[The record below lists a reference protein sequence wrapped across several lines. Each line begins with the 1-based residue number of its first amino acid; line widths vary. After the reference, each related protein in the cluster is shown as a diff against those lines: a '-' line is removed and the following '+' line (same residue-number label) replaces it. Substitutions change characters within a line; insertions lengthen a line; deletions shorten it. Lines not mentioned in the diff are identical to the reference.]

1 MNWYLYVLKNYA
13 QFNGR
18 ARRKEFWWFVTVDF
32 LLCVILGLL
41 DFVLL
46 NNDFGFSGIYGLA
59 TLIPSLAVR
68 VRRLHDIDRSGW
80 WLLIGIIPVIG
91 FIVLVVFACLDG
103 TQGKN
108 RFGEDPKN
116 PVNEQVPHAK
126 FII

>member
-18 ARRKEFWWFVTVDF
+18 ARRKEFWWFVAVDF
-32 LLCVILGLL
+32 LLYVILGML

-46 NNDFGFSGIYGLA
+46 NNDFGFTGVYGLA

-68 VRRLHDIDRSGW
+68 VRRLHDTDRSGW
-80 WLLIGIIPVIG
+80 WLLIGFIPVIG
-91 FIVLVVFACLDG
+91 FIVLFIFACLDG
-103 TQGKN
+103 TQGRN

-116 PVNEQVPHAK
+116 PMNEQLTHAK
-126 FII
+126 FTI

>member
-18 ARRKEFWWFVTVDF
+18 ARRKEFWWFVAVDF

-80 WLLIGIIPVIG
+80 WLLIGFIPVIG
-91 FIVLVVFACLDG
+91 FIVLFIFACLDG
-103 TQGKN
+103 TRGRN

-116 PVNEQVPHAK
+116 PMNEQLTHAK
-126 FII
+126 FTI

>member
-18 ARRKEFWWFVTVDF
+18 ARRKEFWWFVAVDF
-32 LLCVILGLL
+32 LLYVILGML

-46 NNDFGFSGIYGLA
+46 NNDFGFTGVYGLA

-68 VRRLHDIDRSGW
+68 VRRLHDTDRSGW
-80 WLLIGIIPVIG
+80 WLLIGFIPVIG
-91 FIVLVVFACLDG
+91 FIVLFIFACLDG
-103 TQGKN
+103 TQGRN

-116 PVNEQVPHAK
+116 PVNEQLTHAK
-126 FII
+126 FTI

>member
-18 ARRKEFWWFVTVDF
+18 ARRKEFWWFVAVDF
-32 LLCVILGLL
+32 LLYVILGML

-46 NNDFGFSGIYGLA
+46 NNDFEFTGVYGLA

-68 VRRLHDIDRSGW
+68 VRRLHDTDRSGW
-80 WLLIGIIPVIG
+80 WLLIGFIPVIG
-91 FIVLVVFACLDG
+91 FIVLFIFACLDG
-103 TQGKN
+103 TQGRN

-116 PVNEQVPHAK
+116 PMNEQLTHAK
-126 FII
+126 FTI

>member
-18 ARRKEFWWFVTVDF
+18 ARRKEFWWFVAVDF
-32 LLCVILGLL
+32 LLYVILGIL

-46 NNDFGFSGIYGLA
+46 NNDFGFSGVYGLA

-68 VRRLHDIDRSGW
+68 VRRLHDTDRSGW
-80 WLLIGIIPVIG
+80 WLLIGFIPVIG
-91 FIVLVVFACLDG
+91 FIVLFIFACLDG
-103 TQGKN
+103 TRGRN

-116 PVNEQVPHAK
+116 PMNEQLTHAK
-126 FII
+126 FTI

>member
-18 ARRKEFWWFVTVDF
+18 ARRKEFWWFVAVDF
-32 LLCVILGLL
+32 LLYVILGML

-116 PVNEQVPHAK
+116 PVNEQLTHAK

>member
-18 ARRKEFWWFVTVDF
+18 ARRKEFWWFVAVDF
-32 LLCVILGLL
+32 LLYVILGML

-46 NNDFGFSGIYGLA
+46 NNDFGFTGIYGLA

-68 VRRLHDIDRSGW
+68 VRRLHDTDRSGW
-80 WLLIGIIPVIG
+80 WLLIGFIPVIG
-91 FIVLVVFACLDG
+91 FIVLFIFACLDG
-103 TQGKN
+103 TQGRN

-116 PVNEQVPHAK
+116 PMNEQLTHAK
-126 FII
+126 FTI

>member
-18 ARRKEFWWFVTVDF
+18 ARRKEFWWFVAVDF
-32 LLCVILGLL
+32 LLYIILGIL

-46 NNDFGFSGIYGLA
+46 NNDFGFTGVYGLA

-68 VRRLHDIDRSGW
+68 VRRLHDTDRSGW
-80 WLLIGIIPVIG
+80 WLLIGFIPVIG
-91 FIVLVVFACLDG
+91 FIVLFIFACLDG
-103 TQGKN
+103 TQGRN

-116 PVNEQVPHAK
+116 PVNDQVHHTK
-126 FII
+126 FVI